1 MAPTETPRIHV
12 SDPGELIET
21 IPYLLGF
28 HPRQSL
34 VLVGLRSCEGRP
46 GPGEVQV
53 AMRVDLPRSLPVGFG
68 PDELAPLVRALLRV
82 RAQSA
87 ICAIFTD
94 LPAKAAAG
102 PDADTEA
109 GPDADADAGTRP
121 RHWDALA
128 RAASAA
134 LDAAGVRLLD
144 TVFVGEQRW
153 WSLNCVSERC
163 CPPQGRPRKR
173 TGSAAAAEATYAG
186 LVALP
191 SRESL
196 EAQLAGASLRKR
208 RSLEPQLAAAEHR
221 LVQAALQHR
230 LGQLERA
237 EADALRASARW
248 LSAATAGK
256 SAGRTPPRPLRP
268 RQVARFGVALGELK
282 IRDELWMAIDSR
294 QLDAAELMRQLHSRL
309 PPPYDAP
316 PLFLLGWQLWR
327 SGNGALALMAAER
340 ARRSDPRYT
349 AAGLLLDVLEAG
361 MDPRGTPRL
370 ADAVSQ

>member
-1 MAPTETPRIHV
+1 MASTETPRIHV

-28 HPRQSL
+28 HPSRSL
-34 VLVGLRSCEGRP
+34 VLLGLRSGDGQP

-53 AMRVDLPRSLPVGFG
+53 AMRVDLPTSPPGELG
-68 PDELAPLVRALLRV
+68 PAELAPLVRALLRV
-82 RAQSA
+82 GAQTA

-94 LPAKAAAG
+94 FPPNAATG
-102 PDADTEA
+102 S
-109 GPDADADAGTRP
+109 DAGRSDRP
-121 RHWDALA
+121 RCWDALGQ
-128 RAASAA
+128 AAHAA
-134 LDAAGVRLLD
+134 LEAAGVRLLD
-144 TVFVGEQRW
+144 TVLVSDRRW
-153 WSLNCVSERC
+153 WSLNCTAERC
-163 CPPQGRPRKR
+163 CPPQGRLRKG
-173 TGSAAAAEATYAG
+173 TGSTAAAAATYAG

-191 SRESL
+191 SRERL

-208 RSLEPQLAAAEHR
+208 RSLEPQLATAEHR
-221 LVQAALQHR
+221 LVQAALEHR

-237 EADALRASARW
+237 DSAALRATART
-248 LSAATAGK
+248 LSVATAGK
-256 SAGRTPPRPLRP
+256 SAGLTPPRPLRP

-370 ADAVSQ
+370 ADTASL